1 MKFVILHI
9 SFNICWSLLES
20 HYIALFTLKQSSS
33 RYLALCRPSK
43 SRNDIFSVHVDRQSR
58 LLKAIFC
65 PCMWTE
71 NSAHACHLSVHFY
84 FMLAYSQFFS
94 ACAFSALTLL
104 VGRQEGHPA
113 CKKPSGGVLAW
124 LSVWS
129 EVQTCMWP
137 S

>member
-84 FMLAYSQFFS
+84 FMLAYSQF
-94 ACAFSALTLL
+94 TLAHPSTSSSVRITDHSPSSMLPL
-104 VGRQEGHPA
+104 VSGTNSRGFP
-113 CKKPSGGVLAW
+113 PS
-124 LSVWS
+124 
-129 EVQTCMWP
+129 TTH
-137 S
+137 